1 MPGDLARARIEGVP
15 VATAAPGK
23 TAESTDAGLGGGGAW
38 RAVTAGV
45 IAAFVGFASS
55 FAVVL
60 EGLAKVGATHAQ
72 AASGLMALLVT
83 MGICAIFLSLRSRLP
98 ISIAWSTPGA
108 ALLAGSAVPH
118 GGFPV
123 AVGAFL
129 VTGVLIVA
137 SGLWQPLGR
146 WVSAIPAPLANA
158 MLAGIL
164 LPLCLAPAQAVK
176 SDPAIG
182 LAVVLTWAVVGSV
195 RKLYAVPAAVV
206 VAVVLIATTTHIKT
220 DTLGPM
226 WPHPVAVAPHFTVA
240 AVVGIALPLYVV
252 TMASQNIPGIA
263 VLGANGYHPRPGP
276 LFGWTG
282 VFSLLSAPFGG
293 HAVNLAAITAALCAG
308 EEAGP
313 DRSRRYRAAA
323 TAGGVYILLGLAAS
337 AAVALVDA
345 APPHIIE
352 AVAGLALL
360 GALAGS
366 LTAAMA
372 DPGQREAAVV
382 TVVVTVSGVTFFGV
396 SGAFW
401 GLLAG
406 GALYGVRHWQSR
418 RAAAVAPAGVPAQ
431 QQGAG
436 PAGPAAAGPAS
447 DPPEPDRS

>member
-1 MPGDLARARIEGVP
+1 MAV
-15 VATAAPGK
+15 AAPVG
-23 TAESTDAGLGGGGAW
+23 TAEGAGEGSGGMW
-38 RAVTAGV
+38 RAATAGV

-60 EGLAKVGATHAQ
+60 EGLTKVGASHAQ
-72 AASGLMALLVT
+72 AASGLMALSLA
-83 MGICAIFLSLRSRLP
+83 MGVCAILLSLRSRLP
-98 ISIAWSTPGA
+98 ISIAWSTPGG
-108 ALLAGSAVPH
+108 ALLAGSAIPH

-123 AVGAFL
+123 AVGAFM
-129 VTGVLIVA
+129 VTGVLIVV
-137 SGLWQPLGR
+137 SGLWRPLGR

-164 LPLCLAPAQAVK
+164 LPLCLAPAQAVR

-195 RKLYAVPAAVV
+195 RKVYAVPAAVV
-206 VAVVLIATTTHIKT
+206 VAVVLIATTTHIT
-220 DTLGPM
+220 TAELGPM
-226 WPHPVAVAPHFTVA
+226 WPHPVGVVPHFTVA
-240 AVVGIALPLYVV
+240 AVIGIALPLYVV

-263 VLGANGYHPRPGP
+263 VLGANGYHPEPGP

-282 VFSLLSAPFGG
+282 AFSLLSAPFGG

-308 EEAGP
+308 DEAGP
-313 DRSRRYRAAA
+313 DRSRRYRAAV
-323 TAGGVYILLGLAAS
+323 TAGGVYILLGLAAG
-337 AAVALVDA
+337 AAVALVNA

-406 GALYGVRHWQSR
+406 GALYAVRHWQSR
-418 RAAAVAPAGVPAQ
+418 RAPDTAPARRIAQ
-431 QQGAG
+431 GG
-436 PAGPAAAGPAS
+436 KV
-447 DPPEPDRS
+447 PEPDRS

>member
-1 MPGDLARARIEGVP
+1 M
-15 VATAAPGK
+15 ATAAPGK
-23 TAESTDAGLGGGGAW
+23 TVESADKGQGGDPGPGGIW
-38 RAVTAGV
+38 RPATAGV

-60 EGLAKVGATHAQ
+60 EGLTKVGASHAQ
-72 AASGLMALLVT
+72 AASALLALSVA
-83 MGICAIFLSLRSRLP
+83 MGVCAIFLSLRSRLP

-129 VTGVLIVA
+129 ITGALIVV
-137 SGLWQPLGR
+137 SGLWRPLGR

-164 LPLCLAPAQAVK
+164 LPLCLAPAEAVH

-206 VAVVLIATTTHIKT
+206 VAVVLIATTTHIKA

-226 WPHPVAVAPHFTVA
+226 WPHPVLVAPHFTLA
-240 AVVGIALPLYVV
+240 ATIGIALPLYVV

-263 VLGANGYHPRPGP
+263 VLGANGYHPQPGP

-308 EEAGP
+308 DEAGP
-313 DRSRRYRAAA
+313 DRTRRYRAAA
-323 TAGGVYILLGLAAS
+323 TAGGVYILLGLVAS
-337 AAVALVDA
+337 AAVALVNA

-360 GALAGS
+360 GALANS

-418 RAAAVAPAGVPAQ
+418 RAAGDGPGDAAAP
-431 QQGAG
+431 
-436 PAGPAAAGPAS
+436 GPAASELTADQPL
-447 DPPEPDRS
+447 PEPDRS

>member
-1 MPGDLARARIEGVP
+1 VRA
-15 VATAAPGK
+15 
-23 TAESTDAGLGGGGAW
+23 
-38 RAVTAGV
+38 AVAGV

-60 EGLAKVGATHAQ
+60 EGLARVGASHAE
-72 AASGLMALLVT
+72 AASGLMALSVA
-83 MGICAIFLSLRSRLP
+83 MGACAIFLSLRSRLP
-98 ISIAWSTPGA
+98 ISVAWSTPGA
-108 ALLAGSAVPH
+108 ALLAGSALPH

-129 VTGVLIVA
+129 VTGVLIVI
-137 SGLWQPLGR
+137 SGLWRPLGR
-146 WVSAIPAPLANA
+146 WVSGIPAPLANA

-164 LPLCLAPAQAVK
+164 LPLCLAPAEAVH

-182 LAVVLTWAVVGSV
+182 LAVVLAWAVVGSV

-206 VAVVLIATTTHIKT
+206 VAVVLIATTTHVRT

-240 AVVGIALPLYVV
+240 AAIGIALPLYVV

-313 DRSRRYRAAA
+313 DRSKRYRAAV
-323 TAGGVYILLGLAAS
+323 TAGVVYLLLGLAAS
-337 AAVALVDA
+337 AAVALVNA

-360 GALAGS
+360 GTLANA

-372 DPGQREAAVV
+372 DPGQREATVV

-418 RAAAVAPAGVPAQ
+418 RVPDGKAASVPAQ
-431 QQGAG
+431 
-436 PAGPAAAGPAS
+436 PPAAGRRVPE
-447 DPPEPDRS
+447 PEPDRS

>member
-1 MPGDLARARIEGVP
+1 MT
-15 VATAAPGK
+15 ATAVPES
-23 TAESTDAGLGGGGAW
+23 TAEGAEGGSGAGGLW
-38 RAVTAGV
+38 RPVTAGV

-60 EGLAKVGATHAQ
+60 EGLTKVGASHAQ
-72 AASGLMALLVT
+72 AASGLMALCVA
-83 MGICAIFLSLRSRLP
+83 MGLCAIFLSLRSRLP
-98 ISIAWSTPGA
+98 ISVAWSTPGA

-129 VTGVLIVA
+129 ITAVLIVV
-137 SGLWQPLGR
+137 SGLWRPLGR

-164 LPLCLAPAQAVK
+164 LPLCLAPAQAVR

-182 LAVVLTWAVVGSV
+182 LAVVVTWAVVGSV

-206 VAVVLIATTTHIKT
+206 VAVVLIATTTHIAA
-220 DTLGPM
+220 DSLGPM
-226 WPHPVAVAPHFTVA
+226 WPHPVAVAPHFTLA
-240 AVVGIALPLYVV
+240 AAVGIALPLYVV

-282 VFSLLSAPFGG
+282 AFSLASAPLGG

-308 EEAGP
+308 DEAGP
-313 DRSRRYRAAA
+313 DRRGRYRAAVA
-323 TAGGVYILLGLAAS
+323 AGCVHILLGLAAS
-337 AAVALVDA
+337 AAVALVGA
-345 APPHIIE
+345 APPHLIE

-360 GALAGS
+360 GALAGALS
-366 LTAAMA
+366 GAMA
-372 DPGQREAAVV
+372 DPGQREAAAV

-406 GALYGVRHWQSR
+406 GALYGVRHWQSQ
-418 RAAAVAPAGVPAQ
+418 RATGGEPAAGTAQQAAPDPGVPEQ
-431 QQGAG
+431 
-436 PAGPAAAGPAS
+436 
-447 DPPEPDRS
+447 DRS

>member
-1 MPGDLARARIEGVP
+1 M
-15 VATAAPGK
+15 ATAAPGR
-23 TAESTDAGLGGGGAW
+23 TAEDTGGGQGAGGLW

-60 EGLAKVGATHAQ
+60 EGLSKVGASHAQ
-72 AASGLMALLVT
+72 AASGLMALLVA
-83 MGICAIFLSLRSRLP
+83 MGLCAIFLSLRSRLP

-108 ALLAGSAVPH
+108 ALLAGSAAPH

-129 VTGVLIVA
+129 LTGALIVA

-176 SDPAIG
+176 SHPAIG

-206 VAVVLIATTTHIKT
+206 VAVVLIATTTHIKA

-240 AVVGIALPLYVV
+240 AAVGIALPLYVV
-252 TMASQNIPGIA
+252 TMASQNIPGVA

-282 VFSLLSAPFGG
+282 VFSLASAPFGG

-323 TAGGVYILLGLAAS
+323 AAGVVYILLGLAAS

-345 APPHIIE
+345 APSHVIE

-360 GALAGS
+360 GALANA

-418 RAAAVAPAGVPAQ
+418 RAAGGPADIPAQ
-431 QQGAG
+431 RAEQDRAV
-436 PAGPAAAGPAS
+436 
-447 DPPEPDRS
+447 PEPDRS

>member
-1 MPGDLARARIEGVP
+1 MAA
-15 VATAAPGK
+15 AAPGS
-23 TAESTDAGLGGGGAW
+23 TAEGADADGSGGGLW

-60 EGLAKVGATHAQ
+60 EGLTKVGASHAQ
-72 AASGLMALLVT
+72 AASGLMALSLA
-83 MGICAIFLSLRSRLP
+83 MGACAIFLSLRSRLP
-98 ISIAWSTPGA
+98 ISVAWSTPGA

-129 VTGVLIVA
+129 VTGVLIVV
-137 SGLWQPLGR
+137 SGLWRPLGH

-164 LPLCLAPAQAVK
+164 LPLCLAPAEAVH

-195 RKLYAVPAAVV
+195 RKLYAVPAAVL
-206 VAVVLIATTTHIKT
+206 VAVVLIATTTRIKT
-220 DTLGPM
+220 ATLGPM

-240 AVVGIALPLYVV
+240 AAIGIALPLYVV

-263 VLGANGYHPRPGP
+263 VLGVNGYHPAPGP

-282 VFSLLSAPFGG
+282 AFSLLSAPFGG

-313 DRSRRYRAAA
+313 DRAGRYRAAA

-337 AAVALVDA
+337 AAVALVNA

-360 GALAGS
+360 GALAAA
-366 LTAAMA
+366 LTGAMA

-406 GALYGVRHWQSR
+406 GALYAVRHWQSQ
-418 RAAAVAPAGVPAQ
+418 RA
-431 QQGAG
+431 QGG
-436 PAGPAAAGPAS
+436 GPAAVPAARS
-447 DPPEPDRS
+447 APDDSRVPEPDRS